1 MLYGYNITSAYYDIS
16 YTCSLTLRIQYI
28 QVYRRSLT
36 FLCCRSRPKS
46 AHSGQ
51 GRQPSAKEENSVE
64 VMMRREN
71 LLEDRIQLA
80 NTISVL
86 EGESEDT
93 LYSSEMTDD
102 VLPEAAEDLSSG

>member
-1 MLYGYNITSAYYDIS
+1 
-16 YTCSLTLRIQYI
+16 
-28 QVYRRSLT
+28 
-36 FLCCRSRPKS
+36 
-46 AHSGQ
+46 
-51 GRQPSAKEENSVE
+51 
-64 VMMRREN
+64 MMRREN